1 MRYLLLC
8 RSPAELDV
16 IYRTGWLPYH
26 KIMKAIEMR
35 EAAYVLAGN
44 VQLNE
49 SYLELAEKPKTVAVQ
64 LVSVIRRQ

>member
-1 MRYLLLC
+1 M
-8 RSPAELDV
+8 S
-16 IYRTGWLPYH
+16 YRTGWLLDH
-26 KIMKAIEMR
+26 KVTKALEMR
-35 EAAYVLAGN
+35 EVAYLLSGN